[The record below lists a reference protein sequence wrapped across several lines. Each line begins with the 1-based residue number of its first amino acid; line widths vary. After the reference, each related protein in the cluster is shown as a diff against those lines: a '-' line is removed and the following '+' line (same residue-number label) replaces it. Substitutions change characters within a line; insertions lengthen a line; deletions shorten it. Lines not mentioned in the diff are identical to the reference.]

1 VTRAAVASDA
11 MKDRWTGSW
20 TEHNHSVLMDY
31 TGSGVSAVAGTAAGV
46 VAGLVADLV
55 AGLVV
60 VDVVGC
66 LSAHLSKDGVV
77 ESTAPSAFYVSI
89 VQSYALSS
97 QYL

>member
-11 MKDRWTGSW
+11 MKDHWAGSW
-20 TEHNHSVLMDY
+20 TGHYHSVLIDH
-31 TGSGVSAVAGTAAGV
+31 TGSGVSAVA
-46 VAGLVADLV
+46 DLV
-55 AGLVV
+55 AGSVV

-66 LSAHLSKDGVV
+66 LSAHSSKHGVV
-77 ESTAPSAFYVSI
+77 ESTAPSAVHISI